1 MSISNH
7 TSHSRSTSRV
17 VFVLAALIL
26 AVFSASAQSTR
37 AATANLVVNG
47 SFEKDTNGDG
57 VPNGWI
63 GFFLDPGD
71 KRVCNQSKAGACS
84 FKLVGDGSYKYI
96 KQQIAH
102 NGTSFD
108 DFTLSGWM
116 KGKDIVTGGGTARV
130 MVEFTHTAGG
140 SNINYLT
147 LIASTP
153 WTFFTQTVVPTAAYD
168 GIVVY
173 VQMDIASGKVWY
185 DKVSLV
191 LQP

>member
-26 AVFSASAQSTR
+26 AVFAASAQSTR

-116 KGKDIVTGGGTARV
+116 KGKDIVTGGGLPASWLSSHIRRAAPISTTLRLSQVHRGLFSRKRSCRQRLMMGLWCTSKWISPAAR
-130 MVEFTHTAGG
+130 
-140 SNINYLT
+140 
-147 LIASTP
+147 
-153 WTFFTQTVVPTAAYD
+153 
-168 GIVVY
+168 
-173 VQMDIASGKVWY
+173 SGTTR
-185 DKVSLV
+185 
-191 LQP
+191 